1 MCLIKYQVLKTWFAS
16 LEIKFLRLEIYVDI
30 LNQASK
36 FIAIAKRVSKTR
48 FLIRSR
54 VSKTRDAIF
63 LNRFKHLLTYCI
75 EPPHIATLQIPPEP
89 ELKL

>member
-1 MCLIKYQVLKTWFAS
+1 MCLIKYRVLKTWFAS
-16 LEIKFLRLEIYVDI
+16 LEIKSLRLEIYVDI
-30 LNQASK
+30 LSQASK
-36 FIAIAKRVSKTR
+36 FTAIAKRVSKTR

-75 EPPHIATLQIPPEP
+75 EPPHIATLQIPPKP

>member
-1 MCLIKYQVLKTWFAS
+1 MFLIKYQVLKTWFAS
-16 LEIKFLRLEIYVDI
+16 LEIKSLRHEIYEDI
-30 LNQASK
+30 LSQVSK
-36 FIAIAKRVSKTR
+36 FTAIAKRVSKTR

-54 VSKTRDAIF
+54 VSKTQDAIF